1 LISILIILPGAA
13 MGHKNKFT
21 FCWNN
26 RRTKRFTLRDSY
38 CKTGDRKVVSIKR
51 MSFKTSAVETKKRL
65 FIEINNRFLVKT
77 LGGLRDAPRFL
88 FLDLGASSRP
98 PSV

>member
-26 RRTKRFTLRDSY
+26 RRTKRFTLR
-38 CKTGDRKVVSIKR
+38 
-51 MSFKTSAVETKKRL
+51 AKKRL

>member
-26 RRTKRFTLRDSY
+26 RRTKRFTLRE
-38 CKTGDRKVVSIKR
+38 VVSIKR